1 MRVRAAITAAA
12 FLPILTAGPAFAVAH
27 GSDVPAGQ
35 YGFAAKVTMTGIPS
49 PNGGAYGSV
58 CSGALV
64 SPGWILTT
72 GHCFHDAH
80 RNRVSG
86 PVPYPTTVTLG
97 LVDEQKEKGV
107 TRKVTQVLQ
116 AGPNDVALAKL
127 DSPVTEVTPLTV
139 NKLVPGTG
147 QQLTLAGWGSL
158 TATKPTPSTK
168 LQQGTVK
175 ITTVGAATVT
185 VHGVSPAAD
194 TSACAFDSGAPYF
207 VPSGAGGQLISIETN
222 GPDCPHTSTETT
234 SRVDVLADWIA
245 ANAK

>member
-12 FLPILTAGPAFAVAH
+12 LLPVLTAGPALAVAH
-27 GSDVPAGQ
+27 GSDVAPGKF
-35 YGFAAKVTMTGIPS
+35 GFTAKIAMTGIPRPS
-49 PNGGAYGSV
+49 GSAYSSF

-72 GHCFHDAH
+72 GHCFHDANH
-80 RNRVSG
+80 NRVSG
-86 PVPYPTTVTLG
+86 PVPYPSTVTLG
-97 LVDEQKEKGV
+97 LVDEAKEKAV

-147 QQLTLAGWGSL
+147 QELTLAGWGSL
-158 TATKPTPSTK
+158 TAAKPAPSTK

-175 ITTVGAATVT
+175 ISTVGASTVT
-185 VHGVSPAAD
+185 VHGVSPSAD
-194 TSACAFDSGAPYF
+194 TSACAFDTGAPYF
-207 VPSGAGGQLISIETN
+207 VAAGAGGQLISLENN